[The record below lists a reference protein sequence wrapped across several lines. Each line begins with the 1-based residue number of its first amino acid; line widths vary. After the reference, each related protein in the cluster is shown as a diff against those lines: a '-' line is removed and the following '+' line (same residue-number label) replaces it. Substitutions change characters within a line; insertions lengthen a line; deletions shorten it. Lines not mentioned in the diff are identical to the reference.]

1 MRNNRS
7 RVSVNDCE
15 QPCKPKRKTL
25 GICLGGPHARPNWLS
40 SFIHSAFVAWR
51 LGGLLGSA
59 TGSGPREGSGGATFP
74 PSPTQLTSA
83 TSWQSHRFW
92 NFDGVIDYL
101 INKAGKV
108 EGKERLM
115 IEEPS
120 IGVLGPVSWGRARQ
134 GPAESCQET
143 SLVNMERG
151 LAWLLLVFWT
161 RIPGADETVLQ
172 ARWGI

>member
-1 MRNNRS
+1 MCNSRS
-7 RVSVNDCE
+7 RKGLNDCE

-25 GICLGGPHARPNWLS
+25 GICLGGSHARPNLLS

-92 NFDGVIDYL
+92 NFNGVIDHL

-108 EGKERLM
+108 EGKEKTDDRGTEYWRAWPGRMGAGSPRTSRVLPGN
-115 IEEPS
+115 ITCKYGE
-120 IGVLGPVSWGRARQ
+120 GVGLVVVGLLD
-134 GPAESCQET
+134 ENSC
-143 SLVNMERG
+143 G
-151 LAWLLLVFWT
+151 
-161 RIPGADETVLQ
+161 G
-172 ARWGI
+172 